1 MSIQPPSGP
10 VTLFYSYAHEDEEL
24 RNQLDKHL
32 RLLQRQGYLSAWY
45 DRDIRAGDDWA
56 KKIDTHLESAQ
67 IILLLISAD
76 FLASDYCYIVEMQR
90 ALERHSIGE
99 ARVIPIILRPVDWKQ
114 DPTLSSLQALPT
126 DGKPVTTWPSPPYY
140 DEAFEDIAQGIRQ
153 VVEDLLNG
161 QYKSEQKGLAVKGI
175 ANQRLQE
182 QRRETCLRLLIS
194 IRELVQIVA
203 EYRQAHDNLWMR
215 SKMAFNSRQH
225 MKRIKAQFQSIQNKL
240 ILAGS
245 ELSIDPNGKGVMDAF
260 IAYMQAQARYIQE
273 IIKPMK
279 SPLTFPF
286 GKTDTAVLDALAKQ
300 ADEQLSVL
308 EKVAQNF
315 IQSS

>member
-32 RLLQRQGYLSAWY
+32 RLLERRGLITSWH
-45 DRDIRAGDDWA
+45 DREIHAGDDWA
-56 KKIDTHLESAQ
+56 QKIDTYLENAQ

-76 FLASDYCYIVEMQR
+76 FLASDYCYDVELQR

-99 ARVIPIILRPVDWKQ
+99 AHVIPIILRPVDWKQ
-114 DPTLSSLQALPT
+114 DLTLSSLQALPT
-126 DGKPVTTWPSPPYY
+126 DGKPITTWPSPPYY

-153 VVEDLLNG
+153 VVENLLNG
-161 QYKSEQKGLAVKGI
+161 QYKPEQKGLAKTGI
-175 ANQRLQE
+175 TNQHLQE
-182 QRRETCLRLLIS
+182 QRKE
-194 IRELVQIVA
+194 
-203 EYRQAHDNLWMR
+203 NLWMR
-215 SKMAFNSRQH
+215 LKMGFNSREH

-260 IAYMQAQARYIQE
+260 VAYMQAQARYIQE
-273 IIKPMK
+273 IIRPMK
-279 SPLTFPF
+279 SPLTFAF
-286 GKTDTAVLDALAKQ
+286 GKTDTAVLDELAKQ
-300 ADEQLSVL
+300 ADEQLSIL
-308 EKVAQNF
+308 EKVAQDF

>member
-1 MSIQPPSGP
+1 MSIQPPSGS

-24 RNQLDKHL
+24 RNQLGKHL
-32 RLLQRQGYLSAWY
+32 HLLKRQGLITSWH
-45 DRDIRAGDDWA
+45 DREIRAGDDWA
-56 KKIDTHLESAQ
+56 IEIDTHLESAQ

-76 FLASDYCYIVEMQR
+76 FLASDYCYGVEMKR
-90 ALERHSIGE
+90 ALERHFAGE
-99 ARVIPIILRPVDWKQ
+99 ARVIPIILRPVDWQ
-114 DPTLSSLQALPT
+114 HDLLLSSLQALPT
-126 DGKPVTTWPSPPYY
+126 DGKPVTIWSSSPPY
-140 DEAFEDIAQGIRQ
+140 DAAFEDIAQGIRK
-153 VVEDLLNG
+153 VLEDLLNS
-161 QYKSEQKGLAVKGI
+161 QYKQEQRGLAIKGI

-215 SKMAFNSRQH
+215 LKLGFNSRQH
-225 MKRIKAQFQSIQNKL
+225 MIRIKAQFQSIQNKL
-240 ILAGS
+240 ILSGS

-260 IAYMQAQARYIQE
+260 VAYMQAQARYIQE

-300 ADEQLSVL
+300 ADGQLSVL
-308 EKVAQNF
+308 EKVAQDF
-315 IQSS
+315 IQSP

>member
-32 RLLQRQGYLSAWY
+32 RLLERRGLITSWH
-45 DRDIRAGDDWA
+45 DREIHAGDDWA
-56 KKIDTHLESAQ
+56 QKIDTYLENAQ

-76 FLASDYCYIVEMQR
+76 FLASDYCYDVELQR

-99 ARVIPIILRPVDWKQ
+99 AHVIPIILRPVDWKQ
-114 DPTLSSLQALPT
+114 DLTLSSLQALPT
-126 DGKPVTTWPSPPYY
+126 DGKPITTWPSPPYY

-153 VVEDLLNG
+153 VVENLLNG
-161 QYKSEQKGLAVKGI
+161 QYKPEQKGLAKTGI
-175 ANQRLQE
+175 TNQHLQE
-182 QRRETCLRLLIS
+182 QRKETCLRLLIS

-215 SKMAFNSRQH
+215 LKMGFNSREH

-260 IAYMQAQARYIQE
+260 VAYMQAQARYIQE
-273 IIKPMK
+273 IIRPMK
-279 SPLTFPF
+279 SPLTFAF
-286 GKTDTAVLDALAKQ
+286 GKTDTAVLDELAKQ
-300 ADEQLSVL
+300 ADEQLSIL
-308 EKVAQNF
+308 EKVAQDF